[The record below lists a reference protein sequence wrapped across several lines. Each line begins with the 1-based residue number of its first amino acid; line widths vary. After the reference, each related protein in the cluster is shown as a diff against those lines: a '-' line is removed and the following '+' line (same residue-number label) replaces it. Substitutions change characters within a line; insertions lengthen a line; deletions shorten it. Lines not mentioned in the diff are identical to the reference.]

1 MDDLENLCRVCVV
14 SGSADERLLI
24 NIFETNIHETTIP
37 RFSIL
42 ESLQTICGLK
52 LSEDDLLPNSICSVC
67 LSRLEEAYK
76 LRELSQTSQEALYD
90 MVFKAEK
97 ADIVP
102 EEEENATEYDDEIYE
117 VEYLEEPD
125 APLMIEAHETE
136 IKIEES
142 EIVEPE
148 QNKLSCCGC
157 QAVFDT
163 EMQLHVHSIRKHRPR
178 SELDLPENKVQCRI
192 CYAFFPKEFN
202 DGIHKIS
209 EKIVKPMQ
217 KCGYCGCNFFTEG
230 GLSRHKLQF
239 HKDEFHKCCMCSF
252 KCHEKD
258 KLLEHAICHRTTS
271 NANVSGKAYQCTICS
286 SLFRT
291 PLERQSHERFPY
303 KMYKKKPETEEEV
316 TVTVIRCCDCPH
328 VFNSMSD
335 LSVHQEQVHLPNR
348 VEHNEKYPVECG
360 GCYRRFKSNSGLNS
374 HLRRASQR
382 KRYACSKCNV
392 TRRTLKELLQHEM
405 GHTGKDAFPCCG
417 CRKRYESKELL
428 EKHSLEEHSSRP
440 KTYYK
445 DEEDIT
451 RPFECKICY
460 RKYKSARDLRA
471 HQRFVYYE
479 KIHTC
484 EICGKS
490 FPQQKSLVLHI
501 ASHKTEAEFPC
512 PICDKK
518 YKHKAKVRSCVVR
531 HERPRQHKCKICNVI
546 FSRASNLYSHMISHS
561 DERRYKCDIC
571 GTTFKRSFH
580 LRKHMYSHTT
590 EMRYGCKYCSTRF
603 SSTAALYKHEV
614 RHTGLLPYE
623 CDICNKKLATRQVF
637 IKHYEAH
644 MDESKKVFTCELCPV
659 KYSQSHFLS
668 NHIKYQHRIE
678 PQEKQW
684 NAKFN
689 RKGSKKKGGYRVRGR
704 IYVDSAVQ
712 DEEMVIL
719 PDEEQQLEYMEDSSD

>member
-1 MDDLENLCRVCVV
+1 MSLVHSPKKTRSGVQHGDTSEEESENQNRLACVK
-14 SGSADERLLI
+14 
-24 NIFETNIHETTIP
+24 
-37 RFSIL
+37 
-42 ESLQTICGLK
+42 ESLIRKIG

-163 EMQLHVHSIRKHRPR
+163 EMQLH
-178 SELDLPENKVQCRI
+178 
-192 CYAFFPKEFN
+192 
-202 DGIHKIS
+202 
-209 EKIVKPMQ
+209 
-217 KCGYCGCNFFTEG
+217 
-230 GLSRHKLQF
+230 
-239 HKDEFHKCCMCSF
+239 
-252 KCHEKD
+252 
-258 KLLEHAICHRTTS
+258 
-271 NANVSGKAYQCTICS
+271 
-286 SLFRT
+286 
-291 PLERQSHERFPY
+291 
-303 KMYKKKPETEEEV
+303 
-316 TVTVIRCCDCPH
+316 
-328 VFNSMSD
+328 
-335 LSVHQEQVHLPNR
+335 VHLPNR